1 MWFFVIFS
9 IIVLT
14 LKIYLFRGLRQAF
27 PTKKKWA
34 TAWTVFSVLTYAIG
48 LPTMYYLFES
58 RVIVSDRLM
67 PNIVTALMMSLL
79 ICEVILLG
87 FFIIDD
93 IVHIGQWIWS
103 KINSSKEEEVSADKT
118 PSRRRF
124 IKTAG
129 TFITAVPFASYLY
142 GITIGKYQY
151 TYFRQTLTFND
162 LPKAFDGLKIV
173 QFSDMHSGSFDNK
186 ESVAAGLQKIQAEA
200 ADLIVFTGDLVNEY
214 AEEIIPYK
222 DIMAQL
228 SAPLGKFAILGN
240 HDYAWGDSK
249 EDKVTNILQH
259 HKEMGFKVLL
269 NAHETF
275 NKNGEELSL
284 VGVENWGKSRHF
296 PKRGDLDKA
305 VKGLP
310 ADRFSVLLSHD
321 PTHWD
326 EKVKSHPKHIH
337 LTLSGHTHGA
347 QMGVELA
354 WLKWSPIKFLYKKWA
369 GLYEE
374 LGQYLYINRGFGF
387 LGFAGRVGI
396 PPEITVITLKRS

>member
-1 MWFFVIFS
+1 MWFFIIFT

-14 LKIYLFRGLRQAF
+14 LKVYLFRGLRQAF
-27 PTKKKWA
+27 PSKKKWVA
-34 TAWTVFSVLTYAIG
+34 VWTTLSILTYAIG

-58 RVIVSDRLM
+58 TVIVTERLL
-67 PNIVTALMMSLL
+67 PNIITALMLSVL
-79 ICEVILLG
+79 ICEILLLG

-93 IVHIGQWIWS
+93 IVHVGQWVYGKIS
-103 KINSSKEEEVSADKT
+103 KQDKAIKTDKT

-124 IKTAG
+124 LKTAG
-129 TFITAVPFASYLY
+129 TMITAVPFASYLY
-142 GITIGKYQY
+142 GITVGKYQY
-151 TYFRQTLTFND
+151 TCFRQTLNFPD

-173 QFSDMHSGSFDNK
+173 QFSDMHSGSFDSK
-186 ESVAAGLQKIQAEA
+186 ESVAEGIKKMQAEA

-222 DIMAQL
+222 ELLSQL
-228 SAPLGKFAILGN
+228 SAPLGKFAVLGN
-240 HDYAWGDSK
+240 HDYPWGDSK

-259 HKEMGFKVLL
+259 HKDMGFKVLL
-269 NAHETF
+269 NEHQTF
-275 NKNGEELSL
+275 TKNGEELSL

-296 PKRGDLDKA
+296 PKKGDLDKA
-305 VKGLP
+305 VTGLP
-310 ADRFSVLLSHD
+310 NDRFSVLLSHD

-326 EKVKSHPKHIH
+326 EKVKSHKKHIH

-354 WLKWSPIKFLYKKWA
+354 WLKWSPVKYIYKKWA
-369 GLYEE
+369 GLYDE

>member
-1 MWFFVIFS
+1 MWFFIIFT

-14 LKIYLFRGLRQAF
+14 LKAYLFRGLRQAF
-27 PTKKKWA
+27 PSKKKWVA
-34 TAWTVFSVLTYAIG
+34 VWTTLSILTYAIG

-58 RVIVSDRLM
+58 TVIVTERLF
-67 PNIVTALMMSLL
+67 PNIITALMLSVL
-79 ICEVILLG
+79 ICEILLLG

-93 IVHIGQWIWS
+93 ILHVGQWTYG
-103 KINSSKEEEVSADKT
+103 KIAKKEEAFESDKT
-118 PSRRRF
+118 QSRRRF
-124 IKTAG
+124 LKTAG

-142 GITIGKYQY
+142 GITVGKYQY
-151 TYFRQTLTFND
+151 TCFRQTLNFPD

-186 ESVAAGLQKIQAEA
+186 ESVAEGIKKIQAEA

-222 DIMAQL
+222 ELLAQL
-228 SAPLGKFAILGN
+228 SAPLGKFAVLGN
-240 HDYAWGDSK
+240 HDYPWGDSK
-249 EDKVTNILQH
+249 EDKVINILQH
-259 HKEMGFKVLL
+259 HKDMGFKVLL
-269 NAHETF
+269 NEHETF
-275 NKNGEELSL
+275 TKNGEELSL

-296 PKRGDLDKA
+296 PKKGDLDKA
-305 VKGLP
+305 VTGLP
-310 ADRFSVLLSHD
+310 DDRFSVLLSHD

-326 EKVKSHPKHIH
+326 EKVKDHPKHIH

-354 WLKWSPIKFLYKKWA
+354 WLKWSPVKYIYKKWA
-369 GLYEE
+369 GLYDE

-396 PPEITVITLKRS
+396 PPEITVITLKKS